1 MSLHT
6 SQFSYKL
13 EKFNSYEHPFHLVK
27 ASPWPFYTALPLFI
41 ILLSTVKYFHHYSFS
56 SIFLISALVIFFGSI
71 IHWFWDIIVEATYE
85 GQHTSYVRRGLRL
98 GFALFILSEIMFF
111 FSFFWAFFH
120 YSVSPSVWI
129 GNTWPPLGLL
139 VISPWGLPLLNTII
153 LLSSGVTVTWAHKAI
168 LTLQTE
174 QIIKKFNYL
183 FDEQLNGYVL
193 NLHANS
199 NSNQA
204 FLTSVFGLSYFLDS
218 QTHETYKSLINSP
231 SAVVLLSPSTFT
243 NLIFSLKRREVI
255 VALAATIFYGVLF
268 TMLQLHEY
276 KAAPFAI
283 NDSVYG
289 SIFYLTTGFHGFHVL
304 IGTLFLAICL
314 IRHIYYH
321 FNAHIHVGF
330 EMAIWYWHFVD
341 VVWLF
346 LFICIYWW
354 GS

>member
-1 MSLHT
+1 MTTLVN
-6 SQFSYKL
+6 KL
-13 EKFNSYEHPFHLVK
+13 SKFNNNEHPFHLVK

-41 ILLSTVKYFHHYSFS
+41 ILMSAVKYFHHYAFS
-56 SIFLISALVIFFGSI
+56 PILLNVSVFIFFCSV
-71 IHWFWDIIVEATYE
+71 IHWFWDIVLEATYE
-85 GQHTSYVRRGLRL
+85 GQHTSYVRRGLRI

-168 LTLQTE
+168 LHTGADT
-174 QIIKKFNYL
+174 IKQKFNYL
-183 FDEQLNGYVL
+183 FDEQL
-193 NLHANS
+193 
-199 NSNQA
+199 QA
-204 FLTSVFGLSYFLDS
+204 YILEINPSSGISQDLALTSSVYGLTYFLSS
-218 QTHETYKSLINSP
+218 QSHGDYKHLLKEQ
-231 SAVVLLSPSTFT
+231 SAVAILTPATFSD
-243 NLIFSLKRREVI
+243 LIFSMKRQEVT
-255 VALAATIFYGVLF
+255 VALTATILYGILF
-268 TMLQLHEY
+268 TLLQLHEY
-276 KAAPFAI
+276 KAAPFSI

-304 IGTLFLAICL
+304 IGTLFLAVCL
-314 IRHIYYH
+314 IRHIFYH
-321 FNAHIHVGF
+321 FNTNIHVGL

>member
-1 MSLHT
+1 MSVIT
-6 SQFSYKL
+6 TKTTY
-13 EKFNSYEHPFHLVK
+13 FNSQEHPFHLVK
-27 ASPWPFYTALPLFI
+27 ASPWPFYTSLPLFI
-41 ILLSTVKYFHHYSFS
+41 ILMSAVKYFHHYAFS
-56 SIFLISALVIFFGSI
+56 SLLLELSLVIFFGSI

-129 GNTWPPLGLL
+129 GNTWPPLGIL

-168 LTLQTE
+168 MPVQNEMLQ
-174 QIIKKFNYL
+174 KKFNYL
-183 FDEQLNGYVL
+183 YDDQLGAYVVEVTPVKDVVNTEKTL
-193 NLHANS
+193 ISSLYG
-199 NSNQA
+199 
-204 FLTSVFGLSYFLDS
+204 LTYYSTPSY
-218 QTHETYKSLINSP
+218 HVEYKAACEAMQP
-231 SAVVLLSPSTFT
+231 FVVVLSPSLFFD
-243 NLIFSLKRREVI
+243 LIFSAKRRETTI
-255 VALAATIFYGVLF
+255 ALAFTIAYGVLF
-268 TMLQLHEY
+268 TLLQLHEY

-304 IGTLFLAICL
+304 IGTLFLLICL
-314 IRHIYYH
+314 IRHVYYH
-321 FNAHIHVGF
+321 FNSNIHVGL